1 MKDIFKKIKN
11 ILKDKKGFTLVEM
24 IVAMSVF
31 TVLLTVAVG
40 VFVKSIRSQR
50 ELVHRLAIIDNAGL
64 ALEQMTREIRTG
76 YDFTANDFLKFK
88 NKDGKTVNFLK
99 ASEQILRR
107 VDDENF
113 ELTSPNVRVKTLS
126 FDVQQAN
133 DDKCNP
139 WRVTIGLR
147 VGSEELQ
154 SNDDIVLQTTV
165 SSRVLPVE
173 MPNAS
178 QEILNDCKLSYD

>member
-1 MKDIFKKIKN
+1 MKDIFVKIKN
-11 ILKDKKGFTLVEM
+11 VFKSRKGFTLVEM

-31 TVLLTVAVG
+31 TILLTVAVG

-76 YDFTANDFLKFK
+76 YDFSGTDSLRFK
-88 NKDGKTVNFLK
+88 NKDGETVNFLK
-99 ASEQILRR
+99 AGNQILRR
-107 VDDENF
+107 VDDNDF
-113 ELTSPNVRVKTLS
+113 ELTGPNVQVKSLS
-126 FDVQQAN
+126 FDVQQTN
-133 DDKCNP
+133 NDKCNP

-154 SNDDIVLQTTV
+154 SNDDIVLQNTV
-165 SSRVLPVE
+165 SSRVLPIE
-173 MPNAS
+173 MPNAP
-178 QEILNDCKLSYD
+178 QDILNDCKLNYE